1 MKSYVQTIAI
11 VLLLLFCG
19 AAVSAQEDG
28 EKPKPEKKK
37 IKTMIDYKDEL
48 GLSEEQVKEVA
59 TALVSFQNTV
69 KKLRADL
76 AQHEQDYQKLVA
88 EEAPLADIKSK
99 LRLIADTRFALR
111 YADVLTSRRVS
122 EALTDEQ
129 MKKWREIQTKV
140 RGD

>member
-1 MKSYVQTIAI
+1 MRRYFQIVA
-11 VLLLLFCG
+11 VLLLFTLVG
-19 AAVSAQEDG
+19 QAAWAQEDG
-28 EKPKPEKKK
+28 DKPKPEKKK

-59 TALVSFQNTV
+59 TALVAFQNTV

-76 AQHEQDYQKLVA
+76 AQHEQDYKKLIA
-88 EEAPLADIKSK
+88 EEAPLADIKAK

-129 MKKWREIQTKV
+129 MKKWREIQSKV

>member
-1 MKSYVQTIAI
+1 MKRHIQTIALI
-11 VLLLLFCG
+11 VLVLFSG
-19 AAVSAQEDG
+19 ATLWAQEDG
-28 EKPKPEKKK
+28 EKPQPEKKK

-48 GLSEEQVKEVA
+48 GLSDEQVKEVA

-76 AQHEQDYQKLVA
+76 AQHEQDYKKLVA

>member
-1 MKSYVQTIAI
+1 MNKQIQTIAL
-11 VLLLLFCG
+11 VLILFFS
-19 AAVSAQEDG
+19 SATAWAQDG
-28 EKPKPEKKK
+28 EKPAPEKKK

-48 GLSEEQVKEVA
+48 GLSEDQVKEVA

-76 AQHEQDYQKLVA
+76 AQHEQDYKKLVA
-88 EEAPLADIKSK
+88 EEAPLADIKAK

-122 EALTDEQ
+122 EALTDAQ
-129 MKKWREIQTKV
+129 MAKWREIQTKV
-140 RGD
+140 RTDR